1 MKERL
6 TYKEILQMVKSAC
19 SQTFYHGSKGITET
33 VLKCAT
39 EIYIAQMKEDKAGE
53 QEWLDT

>member
-6 TYKEILQMVKSAC
+6 TYKEILQMVESAC
-19 SQTFYHGSKGITET
+19 SQTFYYGSKGFTET

-53 QEWLDT
+53 QE

>member
-1 MKERL
+1 MNKSF
-6 TYKEILQMVKSAC
+6 KEILEMVESAC
-19 SQTFYHGSKGITET
+19 SRTFYHGSTGFRET

-53 QEWLDT
+53 QE